1 MQLCN
6 ALVLLVQQASFLL
19 KAALLSILLSGLQH
33 VLADSDEEGPTD
45 FSFVCFSCVNHQDD
59 MERRVIWEG
68 NKQLIEENNRRFLM
82 GMKSFSMAM
91 NRYGDLVRSICFVST
106 KNLTGVNQLLNV
118 HTIFHKDLKKKELHL
133 DGYAVDYRNMGFVT
147 EVKDQGFCGS
157 CWAFS
162 TTGAIEAQLYKKT
175 GQLISLS
182 EQNLVD
188 CSKSFGTYGCSG
200 AWMANA
206 YDYVV
211 SNGLESSNTY
221 PYTSV
226 DTQPCFYDSRLA
238 VAHIRDYRFIP
249 RGDEQAMA
257 DALATIGPITV
268 AIDADH
274 ASFLFYSSGIYDE
287 PNCNPNN
294 LNHAVLLVGYGS
306 QEGQDYWIIK
316 NSWGTGWGEGGYM
329 RIVRNGQNACGL
341 ASYALYP
348 IL

>member
-1 MQLCN
+1 MAINLRTDAQDGLR
-6 ALVLLVQQASFLL
+6 
-19 KAALLSILLSGLQH
+19 KTKGLSILSLHHMSGYIQTESQ
-33 VLADSDEEGPTD
+33 SDL
-45 FSFVCFSCVNHQDD
+45 CFKCS
-59 MERRVIWEG
+59 
-68 NKQLIEENNRRFLM
+68 L
-82 GMKSFSMAM
+82 
-91 NRYGDLVRSICFVST
+91 
-106 KNLTGVNQLLNV
+106 
-118 HTIFHKDLKKKELHL
+118 
-133 DGYAVDYRNMGFVT
+133 
-147 EVKDQGFCGS
+147 QGFCGS

-226 DTQPCFYDSRLA
+226 PCFYDSRLA

-316 NSWGTGWGEGGYM
+316 NSWGTGWGEGGFM

>member
-33 VLADSDEEGPTD
+33 VLADSDEEGPTEWQIWKSRYGISYD
-45 FSFVCFSCVNHQDD
+45 ELDD

-91 NRYGDLVRSICFVST
+91 NRYGDLTQQEYRVLQGAKMNAQFV
-106 KNLTGVNQLLNV
+106 KRG
-118 HTIFHKDLKKKELHL
+118 KEVSARRL
-133 DGYAVDYRNMGFVT
+133 RNIASG
-147 EVKDQGFCGS
+147 
-157 CWAFS
+157 